1 MRREEFKA
9 GRLRKA
15 DWLIAEAPIAKAR
28 RFIVANHYAQG
39 ASNTRA
45 AIHGLYRKAD
55 YALMGVVWWIPP
67 TRDAAKAL
75 WPEPDAVLSLSRLAI
90 APDVPKNAAT
100 FLLMASVK
108 RLDPR
113 WVCLVTY
120 ADTAQGHTGGIY
132 RAAGWEYMGLTKPER
147 LYVKDGVMI
156 SRKCGP
162 KTRTHAEMLA
172 IGAECKGAFRKHK
185 FRLIRK
191 VKTRGQR
198 NEQQPL
204 IAA

>member
-1 MRREEFKA
+1 LKREDYKE

-15 DWLIAEAPIAKAR
+15 DWLIAEVPIAKAR

-45 AIHGLYRKAD
+45 AIHGLYRKSD
-55 YALMGVVWWIPP
+55 YSLMGVAWWIPP
-67 TRDAAKAL
+67 TRDAVAAL
-75 WPEPDAVLSLSRLAI
+75 WPQPEAVLSLSRLAI
-90 APDVPKNAAT
+90 APGVPKNAAT

-132 RAAGWEYMGLTKPER
+132 RAAGWEYTGLTKPER
-147 LYVKDGVMI
+147 LYVKDGVMV

-172 IGAECKGAFRKHK
+172 LGAECKGSFEKHR
-185 FRLIRK
+185 FRLVRSVRHRK
-191 VKTRGQR
+191 RGNTQR
-198 NEQQPL
+198 SL